1 MLTMTHPMAPVWRV
15 AIGLGL
21 LVGAASGSLAA
32 RAKPDALVPVLQRGG
47 LVLVMR
53 HASSPREMPAPEQAR
68 PDNTSLERQLDE
80 AGRQGATA
88 MGDALRARELAQAM
102 RLGIE
107 DLATIPVV
115 FAGYNWATRKDRV
128 VIEPNV
134 LGFTQ
139 AMLIKPAK

>member
-1 MLTMTHPMAPVWRV
+1 
-15 AIGLGL
+15 
-21 LVGAASGSLAA
+21 
-32 RAKPDALVPVLQRGG
+32 
-47 LVLVMR
+47 
-53 HASSPREMPAPEQAR
+53 
-68 PDNTSLERQLDE
+68 
-80 AGRQGATA
+80 
-88 MGDALRARELAQAM
+88 M